1 MPLSLILPGY
11 TMNSKLESRD
21 ATIVI
26 AWYTF
31 VLHLL
36 AAFYFLDVYRG
47 SSSDWVP
54 SPLFE
59 YSLETMY
66 TLAIILAAYSF
77 LYMIASLGLIRGVE
91 TVRFSIKFIP
101 LINYLEIVLT

>member
-1 MPLSLILPGY
+1 MTLKMPLSLILPGY
-11 TMNSKLESRD
+11 TMSSKVESRD
-21 ATIVI
+21 ATIII

-36 AAFYFLDVYRG
+36 AAFYFLDILLG

-59 YSLETMY
+59 YSKETMY
-66 TLAIILAAYSF
+66 TLATILCIYSF
-77 LYMIASLGLIRGVE
+77 LFMIFASLGLVKGVKS
-91 TVRFSIKFIP
+91 VSSILDDLF
-101 LINYLEIVLT
+101 EFT

>member
-11 TMNSKLESRD
+11 SLSSKLESRD
-21 ATIVI
+21 ATII
-26 AWYTF
+26 IGWYTL

-36 AAFYFLDVYRG
+36 SAFYFLDVYRG

-59 YSLETMY
+59 FPSETMY
-66 TLAIILAAYSF
+66 TLAIVLAIYSF
-77 LYMIASLGLIRGVE
+77 IYMVVASLGLIRGVK
-91 TVRFSIKFIP
+91 TVSLKI
-101 LINYLEIVLT
+101 LNQ